1 MSTGKLCLNSS
12 REAPAQ
18 ILELQILPIYILVD
32 GILYIRLS
40 PDPRDISLFKST
52 ITHK

>member
-32 GILYIRLS
+32 GYYYKTVS
-40 PDPRDISLFKST
+40 
-52 ITHK
+52 